1 MFRSDQHI
9 KVKERLTGLGRALPF
24 TQIIPIMV
32 RSVFSYGLVYIKD
45 IAPMAKGKQLFSLSF
60 SFSFSFSFSYTNI
73 LTTAANCIQERPIS
87 PVNEIKRLDKIG
99 H

>member
-60 SFSFSFSFSYTNI
+60 SFSFSYTNI